1 MLFREY
7 LKKNRWNY
15 GSLAK
20 EIGVSRVTIASWDKG
35 ATSPSLQQAKQLVD
49 LLGIEFNDLFERGE
63 NNEPSIDQRSN

>member
-1 MLFREY
+1 MLFKEY

-20 EIGVSRVTIASWDKG
+20 EIGVSRITIASWDKG
-35 ATSPSLQQAKQLVD
+35 ATSPSLQQAKKLIE

-63 NNEPSIDQRSN
+63 NNESSNDQRNN